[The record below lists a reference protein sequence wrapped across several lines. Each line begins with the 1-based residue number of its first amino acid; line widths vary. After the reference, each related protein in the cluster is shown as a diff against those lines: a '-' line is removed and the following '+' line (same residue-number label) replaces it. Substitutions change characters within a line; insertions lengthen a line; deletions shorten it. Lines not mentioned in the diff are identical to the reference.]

1 MSIEA
6 FLEALKGST
15 TFDWIIYIGTLLVII
30 VGIVMLIEHI
40 RNTLRKRKENKMED
54 PKQELMDA
62 KFFEEENKILRTAL
76 FITIPIVV
84 GAVALFVVRTLKNI
98 EKES

>member
-1 MSIEA
+1 M
-6 FLEALKGST
+6 
-15 TFDWIIYIGTLLVII
+15 
-30 VGIVMLIEHI
+30 
-40 RNTLRKRKENKMED
+40 EN
-54 PKQELMDA
+54 PKQYLTESQ
-62 KFFEEENKILRTAL
+62 FFEEENKILRTAL

>member
-1 MSIEA
+1 
-6 FLEALKGST
+6 
-15 TFDWIIYIGTLLVII
+15 
-30 VGIVMLIEHI
+30 
-40 RNTLRKRKENKMED
+40 MED

-84 GAVALFVVRTLKNI
+84 VAVALFVVRTVKNI